1 MPKPSLK
8 EPYRTLEGHMIET
21 LKAGL
26 AEWRPDL
33 SGPESYSDWQGAV
46 RGLLKMYRIE
56 RLPIGL
62 SNDALVGG
70 DDDKA

>member
-8 EPYRTLEGHMIET
+8 PEFRSLEHDMIAT

-33 SGPESYSDWQGAV
+33 SGPESTSDWQGAV
-46 RGLLKMYRIE
+46 RGLLKMYVVE
-56 RLPIGL
+56 RRPIGL
-62 SNDALVGG
+62 SDRDIV
-70 DDDKA
+70 DPEEYKS